1 MKRFPTLAACAAAAC
16 VLLATPAFA
25 QAPAPDGGALAAVHD
40 VLSLT
45 ASASAQVQKD
55 LLSVSLAATREGDDA
70 QRVQSQLKQA
80 LEAALETAR
89 KQARTGQLD
98 VRTGDFS
105 VYPRYN
111 DKGRITGWQGS
122 ASMVIE
128 GRDIP
133 AIAQLAARLPS
144 MAITNVNYALA
155 PETRKRVEAE
165 VTGQAIARYR
175 ERAQAMSKLFGYGG
189 YAIREVS
196 VSGDEPSGPIHP
208 VFAMARAKGAMG
220 DETPLPTEPG
230 METVSVTVNGSVQM
244 R

>member
-1 MKRFPTLAACAAAAC
+1 MKAIRSVAVCAATC
-16 VLLATPAFA
+16 LLLAPVAFA
-25 QAPAPDGGALAAVHD
+25 QVSAPDAGPAAGVHD
-40 VLSLT
+40 VLTLT

-55 LLSVSLAATREGDDA
+55 LLSVTLAALREGEDA
-70 QRVQSQLKQA
+70 QRVQTQLKQA
-80 LEAALETAR
+80 LEAALDTAR
-89 KQARTGQLD
+89 KQARAGQVE

-105 VYPRYN
+105 VYPRYG

-133 AIAQLAARLPS
+133 AIAQLAARLSS
-144 MAITNVNYALA
+144 MAITNVSYALA

-175 ERAQAMSKLFGYGG
+175 ERAQAMSRQFGYGG

-196 VSGDEPSGPIHP
+196 VSGDEAPPPGRTG
-208 VFAMARAKGAMG
+208 FTLMRAKTAMA

-230 METVSVTVNGSVQM
+230 QETVSVTVNGSVQM